1 MHQKIMKTLE
11 RKRIQR
17 LQRKRIINFKKRILK
32 AEKHKEK
39 MRKNSS
45 LVSPSP

>member
-1 MHQKIMKTLE
+1 MYKKIVKILK

-17 LQRKRIINFKKRILK
+17 MQKKRISNFKKRILK
-32 AEKHKEK
+32 AEKHKEE

-45 LVSPSP
+45 LVSSTS

>member
-1 MHQKIMKTLE
+1 MYKKIVKILK
-11 RKRIQR
+11 RKRIQ
-17 LQRKRIINFKKRILK
+17 LMQKRRISNFKKRILK

-45 LVSPSP
+45 LVSSTS